1 MNMHKVF
8 SYSFSQIKIK
18 AKYEHLN
25 VTKVVVLVL
34 RIPEHFSL
42 HFHDFYTIF

>member
-1 MNMHKVF
+1 MHKVIF
-8 SYSFSQIKIK
+8 YSFSQIKIK

-42 HFHDFYTIF
+42 YFSDLYTIF